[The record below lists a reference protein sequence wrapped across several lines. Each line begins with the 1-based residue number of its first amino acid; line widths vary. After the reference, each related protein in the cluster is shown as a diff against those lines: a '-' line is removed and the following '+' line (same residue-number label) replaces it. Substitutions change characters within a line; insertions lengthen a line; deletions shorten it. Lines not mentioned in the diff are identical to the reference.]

1 MDKTRIW
8 KRTEL
13 MIFTTI
19 TIISIFPFISTR
31 FFPSM
36 DGASHLYN
44 ANIINQL
51 VFHDNQLF
59 DTFFKLNPEPVPNWT
74 SHLLLSLLMTFMPAF
89 LAEKI
94 LIILLLTGIPF
105 AFRRLMITISP
116 RNYLFSYLVFPFTHP
131 MFFFFGFFNFC
142 IAILFCLVAL
152 TFWIRSVNRKW
163 NVRRILTLILL
174 VAATYFSHIVI
185 FGILMIL
192 ITLHIFI
199 QTLGTMAC
207 RKSTPGEALRHLAK
221 DAGILTLAA
230 LVPLSLFVYFF
241 YTRPGTRELNYIA
254 QRDLLEY
261 LRTVRPLISFNPI
274 LEGKITSWIYY
285 LILSLFGAGI
295 LFYLGN
301 LLKRFFSD
309 VVSDQEHSYRVLPG
323 LNFWWLLLSAG
334 VMLLLYFK
342 LPDAYGTASYTNLRI
357 GLMLFLTTILFIS
370 TFRMPQWIGILAA
383 VAALVINYK
392 LLIYYSP
399 ILKDLSKLAIS
410 CNKASAHVEPNSL
423 VLPIYLMDNWFTG
436 HFVDYLAVDKP
447 VLMVYNYECESGY
460 FPVVWNHATRPNFF
474 VGNPQDTARYLS
486 FEMYN
491 DHKSVPIDYV
501 FTVGQIDSTQGIFF
515 KRLHRIIHHDF
526 IPVYQTDK
534 CILYRNK
541 KVITRAGITEY
552 LHLNKAGLPA
562 PPNSIK
568 LKPK

>member
-1 MDKTRIW
+1 MDKNKIW

-36 DGASHLYN
+36 DGASHLCN
-44 ANIINQL
+44 ANIITQL
-51 VFHDNQLF
+51 VFHDNPLF

-116 RNYLFSYLVFPFTHP
+116 RNYLFSYLIFPFTHP

-142 IAILFCLVAL
+142 IAILFCFL
-152 TFWIRSVNRKW
+152 TLSFWIRSANRPW
-163 NVRRILTLILL
+163 NVTRILTLILL

-185 FGILMIL
+185 FGILLIL

-199 QTLGTMAC
+199 QTLGTILC
-207 RKSTPGEALRHLAK
+207 KETHTRTVIRKLSKE
-221 DAGILTLAA
+221 AGILTLAA

-254 QRDLLEY
+254 QRDLMEY
-261 LRTVRPLISFNPI
+261 IRTVRPLISFNPI

-285 LILSLFGAGI
+285 LILSLFATGL

-301 LLKRFFSD
+301 LVKRFLANAVPD
-309 VVSDQEHSYRVLPG
+309 RETTYRILPG

-342 LPDAYGTASYTNLRI
+342 LPDAYGTACYTNLRI
-357 GLMLFLTTILFIS
+357 GLMLFLIAILFIS
-370 TFRMPQWIGILAA
+370 TFRIPQWIGILATI
-383 VAALVINYK
+383 AALFIHYK
-392 LLIYYSP
+392 LLVYYSP
-399 ILKDLSKLAIS
+399 IIKDLSKLAIS
-410 CNKASAHVEPNSL
+410 CNKASDHVEPNSL
-423 VLPIYLMDNWFTG
+423 VLPIYSMDNWFTG

-460 FPVVWNHATRPNFF
+460 FPVAWNHAKRPNFF
-474 VGNPQDTARYLS
+474 VGNPQDTACYLG
-486 FEMYN
+486 FEMYQN
-491 DHKSVPIDYV
+491 RNQVPLDYV
-501 FTVGQIDSTQGIFF
+501 FTVGQIDSTRGMFF
-515 KRLHRIIHHDF
+515 KRLYRIVHRDF
-526 IPVYQTDK
+526 IPVYEAEQ

-541 KVITRAGITEY
+541 KSVTHARRTEN
-552 LHLNKAGLPA
+552 LKPNEAGLPA
-562 PPNSIK
+562 LRAGIK
-568 LKPK
+568 LKP